1 VEEILIGQNEIA
13 DFQKHNVIFVTPVP
27 SLPDNA
33 IIHVDQKGYML
44 GERVLRAAKIG
55 VVKNS

>member
-1 VEEILIGQNEIA
+1 MQIGQNEIA
-13 DFQKHNVIFVTPVP
+13 DFEKHNVIFVTSIPNMA
-27 SLPDNA
+27 DNT
-33 IIHVDQKGYML
+33 IIHIDQKGYML